1 MAAKFSKLFRLAKE
15 LGICKE
21 DLSAGAAQW
30 SGSGSLRSLSPAQV
44 RAYEAALRR
53 ECDSHWKT
61 KRAELAE
68 RFEEN
73 GYLSAAQRNFMID
86 LVARVFDG
94 SLERFRVWLNKYF
107 LITSERFLDS
117 KTTRQVI
124 KALEQMRSR
133 GFQAWGK

>member
-1 MAAKFSKLFRLAKE
+1 MAARFARLFGLAKE
-15 LGICKE
+15 LGLSKE

-30 SGSGSLRSLSPAQV
+30 SGVSSLRSLSITQV
-44 RAYEAALRR
+44 RAYETALRR
-53 ECDSHWKT
+53 ERESNWKT

-94 SLERFRVWLNKYF
+94 SLERFRVRW
-107 LITSERFLDS
+107 S
-117 KTTRQVI
+117 V
-124 KALEQMRSR
+124 LEF
-133 GFQAWGK
+133 G